1 MFKVKRLSLYELNS
15 IVSEII
21 SMSLPDSYWV
31 EAELSEAREG
41 YGGHCYLDRV
51 GDDVVEALWRV
62 GEALQLHLKAE
73 AVAHVEV
80 AAIVEPA
87 DT

>member
-1 MFKVKRLSLYELNS
+1 MERLRLYLFELNS

-41 YGGHCYLDRV
+41 YGGHCYLELIQKD
-51 GDDVVEALWRV
+51 E
-62 GEALQLHLKAE
+62 
-73 AVAHVEV
+73 
-80 AAIVEPA
+80 I
-87 DT
+87 